1 MLHEATAE
9 QASTELASLRG
20 ELAHAITRAE
30 RAEAKAEEIEH
41 RARDLRA
48 ELDHAHQEAERLHSE
63 LNLARQQATVE
74 LADAQAATVRINTE
88 LVKVQAKAEAQAEQ
102 QREARVQA
110 AQDIERI
117 GAQQATAEARERVAG
132 LAGQLE
138 AIQQQSAALLDRLA
152 PVEVK
157 PVGGKTLK

>member
-1 MLHEATAE
+1 M
-9 QASTELASLRG
+9 
-20 ELAHAITRAE
+20 
-30 RAEAKAEEIEH
+30 
-41 RARDLRA
+41 
-48 ELDHAHQEAERLHSE
+48 HSE

-157 PVGGKTLK
+157 PIGGKTLK